1 MNENFEKKLTMLGF
15 FGSML
20 KRSGHVG
27 NISLTLCV
35 RIAEFLFYQFPTK
48 SRTRIK
54 FSAVKFRIIFVAIF
68 AFSIQKM
75 PRLLVASQDGYLY
88 IYNLDPSEGGECT
101 LLKQHR

>member
-35 RIAEFLFYQFPTK
+35 RIAEFLFYQFATK
-48 SRTRIK
+48 NRTRIK
-54 FSAVKFRIIFVAIF
+54 FSAIF

-75 PRLLVASQDGYLY
+75 PRLLVASQDRYLY